1 MAYIRF
7 DNVKIVGISA
17 CVPKNISFNSELLN
31 EYPKEEVDKIINN
44 IGIKEKRF
52 VDIDTTASDL
62 CFKAADR
69 LLNEMNIERS
79 SIDVLIFLSQL
90 PDYRIPATS
99 PSLQERLGLSKNT
112 ACFDISLACSG
123 YIYSLSTAFAYA
135 SQKSINRVLLLV
147 GETFSKIVSKK
158 DRVNAPLYGD
168 AGTATLIEKSADTTE
183 SFFSLY
189 SDGSGFQSIIIKAGG
204 SRCPSNT
211 SNIIPVEKEDGNFR
225 SDSQVYMDGL
235 EVFNF
240 TLKVVPR
247 SIIDILHFS
256 KRDINSIN
264 YFLFHQANKF
274 MIDFFIKKLKIN
286 SDKVP
291 ISLDTF
297 GNVSSPTIPLTIVSR
312 LYKISTSEKKQVLM
326 SGFGAGLSWGTALLD
341 LNDCYISELI
351 EY

>member
-1 MAYIRF
+1 MANISF
-7 DNVKIVGISA
+7 DNVKIIGISA

-31 EYPKEEVDKIINN
+31 QYPNEEVDKIINN

-52 VDIDTTASDL
+52 VDENISASDL
-62 CFKAADR
+62 CFKAADQ
-69 LLNEMNIERS
+69 LLNEMEIERS
-79 SIDVLIFLSQL
+79 SIDMLIFLSQL

-99 PSLQERLGLSKNT
+99 PNLQDRLGLSKNT

-123 YIYSLSTAFAYA
+123 YVYALSTAFAYA
-135 SQKSINRVLLLV
+135 SQNGINRVLLLV

-168 AGTATLIEKSADTTE
+168 AGTATLIEKSSNSE

-189 SDGSGFQSIIIKAGG
+189 SDGSGFKSIIIEAGG
-204 SRCPSNT
+204 SRCPSNPANT
-211 SNIIPVEKEDGNFR
+211 IPVEKEDGNYR
-225 SDSQVYMDGL
+225 SDSQIYMDGL

-240 TLKVVPR
+240 TLKVVPK
-247 SIIDILHFS
+247 SINDILS
-256 KRDINSIN
+256 YTKRDINSID

-274 MIDFFIKKLKIN
+274 MIDFFVKKLKIN
-286 SDKVP
+286 SEKVP

-297 GNVSSPTIPLTIVSR
+297 GNVSSPTIPLTIVSK
-312 LYKISTSEKKQVLM
+312 LNKISKNEKCQILM
-326 SGFGAGLSWGTALLD
+326 SGFGAGLSWGTAVLD
-341 LNDCYISELI
+341 ISECHICNLI

>member
-1 MAYIRF
+1 MANISF
-7 DNVKIVGISA
+7 DNVKIIGISA
-17 CVPKNISFNSELLN
+17 CVPKNISSNYNLLN

-52 VDIDTTASDL
+52 VDADTTASDL
-62 CFKAADR
+62 CYKAADQ

-79 SIDVLIFLSQL
+79 SIDMLIFLSQL
-90 PDYRIPATS
+90 PDFRIPATS
-99 PSLQERLGLSKNT
+99 PSLQDRLGLSKNT

-123 YIYSLSTAFAYA
+123 YVYALSTAFAYA
-135 SQKSINRVLLLV
+135 SQKGINRVLLLV
-147 GETFSKIVSKK
+147 GETFSKIVSKN

-168 AGTATLIEKSADTTE
+168 AGTATLIEKSENSE

-189 SDGSGFQSIIIKAGG
+189 SDGSGFKSIKIEAVGA
-204 SRCPSNT
+204 RCPTNEQ
-211 SNIIPVEKEDGNFR
+211 NIIPVEREDGNIR
-225 SDSQVYMDGL
+225 SDTQVYMDGL

-240 TLKVVPR
+240 TLKVVPK
-247 SIIDILHFS
+247 SIIDILNYS
-256 KRDINSIN
+256 KKDVNEFD

-274 MIDFFIKKLKIN
+274 MIDFFVKKLKIDSN
-286 SDKVP
+286 KVP

-312 LYKISTSEKKQVLM
+312 LNKTSHKDNCQILM
-326 SGFGAGLSWGTALLD
+326 SGFGAGLSWGTAVLS
-341 LNDCYISELI
+341 LNDCHICNLI